1 MKEKKA
7 LKIIENLKAAMGET
21 ETIEELARN
30 LGVNIETATG
40 ISFNSFSIPGAG
52 IEPQVIATA
61 VNSDQDILT
70 GPVKGNN
77 GVYIITVTNITNTEE
92 TDDLTAIL
100 YRLKSTY
107 NSRAGYEAFEA
118 LKENAGIV
126 DKRYKFY

>member
-7 LKIIENLKAAMGET
+7 LKIIENIKAAMGET
-21 ETIEELARN
+21 ETIEELGIN

-40 ISFNSFSIPGAG
+40 ISFNSFSVPGAG

-61 VNSDQDILT
+61 VNSDQGVLT

-77 GVYIITVTNITNTEE
+77 GVYVITVTNITNPEE
-92 TDDLTAIL
+92 TDLTAIL
-100 YRLKSTY
+100 NLLKNTY
-107 NSRAGYEAFEA
+107 NSRAGYEAFES
-118 LKENAGIV
+118 LKKSANIV